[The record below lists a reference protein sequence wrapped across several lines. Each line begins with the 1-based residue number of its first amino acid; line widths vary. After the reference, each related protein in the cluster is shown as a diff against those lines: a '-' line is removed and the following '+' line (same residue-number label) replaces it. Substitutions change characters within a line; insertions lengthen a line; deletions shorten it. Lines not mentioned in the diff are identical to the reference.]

1 MPEFKL
7 PENFETYPEARKKAF
22 LTMKELKE
30 QGRRIVGV
38 FCTFTPWELILAADA
53 VAVVL
58 CGIGDDNIPAAE
70 VRLPKNLCPLIKAS
84 YGAAV
89 TDKCPFFYFSDMVL
103 AETTC
108 DGKKKMYELMGELK
122 HCHIMQLPPG
132 RYGKGALEF
141 WKQEVISVKEDL
153 EQFYGITITEQ
164 KIRDAIHL
172 RNRERKAVLDFFEV
186 ARLKPSPITGYEI
199 MTVISSNE
207 FSPDL
212 EEKIAYLEKRT
223 AELKNLYEREYKG
236 KHSRPRIL
244 ITGCPVTGVMDKVIK
259 RIEEMGADVV
269 GYENCCGPREK
280 KDPIDETKDP
290 ITAIA
295 EKYLRVNCSV
305 MSPNPGRLEAL
316 GTQIDEYQVD
326 GVVEVLLQACHTFAI
341 ESDAVKT
348 FVTREKNIPYL
359 ALTTDYSTADQGQID
374 TRLNAFVE
382 MLQ

>member
-153 EQFYGITITEQ
+153 EQFY
-164 KIRDAIHL
+164 
-172 RNRERKAVLDFFEV
+172 
-186 ARLKPSPITGYEI
+186 
-199 MTVISSNE
+199 
-207 FSPDL
+207 
-212 EEKIAYLEKRT
+212 
-223 AELKNLYEREYKG
+223 
-236 KHSRPRIL
+236 
-244 ITGCPVTGVMDKVIK
+244 
-259 RIEEMGADVV
+259 
-269 GYENCCGPREK
+269 
-280 KDPIDETKDP
+280 
-290 ITAIA
+290 
-295 EKYLRVNCSV
+295 
-305 MSPNPGRLEAL
+305 
-316 GTQIDEYQVD
+316 
-326 GVVEVLLQACHTFAI
+326 
-341 ESDAVKT
+341 
-348 FVTREKNIPYL
+348 
-359 ALTTDYSTADQGQID
+359 
-374 TRLNAFVE
+374 
-382 MLQ
+382 

>member
-236 KHSRPRIL
+236 KPSRPRIL

-326 GVVEVLLQACHTFAI
+326 GVVEVLLKACHTFAI

-374 TRLNAFVE
+374 TRLNAFIE

>member
-103 AETTC
+103 AETTG

-236 KHSRPRIL
+236 KPSRPRIL